1 MVWLTE
7 VNVAEEKTLSS
18 KVIYDGQTVKLRID
32 TVQMPSGR
40 KSTREIVEHRDVV
53 VIVAVD
59 ASDNVLMV
67 RQFRQPLGKK
77 LLEIPAGGID
87 GEETPEEA
95 VLREMQEETGYLP
108 KTIKRLGGFYS
119 APGFCTEYM
128 HLFLATGLTP
138 GRLHAEDTEIIK
150 LERLPVSKISSLVT
164 SGKLN
169 DAKSIA
175 GLLTYLEYRKAS

>member
-1 MVWLTE
+1 M
-7 VNVAEEKTLSS
+7 AEEKTLSS
-18 KVIYDGQTVKLRID
+18 NVIFDGQMVKLRID

-40 KSTREIVEHRDVV
+40 IGTREIVEHREVV

-59 ASDNVLMV
+59 ADDNVLLV
-67 RQFRQPLGKK
+67 RQFRQPLGKE

-108 KTIKRLGGFYS
+108 RKIERLGGFYS
-119 APGFCTEYM
+119 APSFCTEYM
-128 HLFLATGLTP
+128 HLFLATDLTP
-138 GRLHAEDTEIIK
+138 SRLTAEDTEVIK
-150 LERLPVSKISSLVT
+150 LERLPVSKISVLVT
-164 SGKLN
+164 SGGLH

-175 GLLTYLEYRKAS
+175 GLLTFLEYRKTH

>member
-1 MVWLTE
+1 M
-7 VNVAEEKTLSS
+7 AEEKTLSS
-18 KVIYDGQTVKLRID
+18 NVIFDGQMLKLRID

-40 KSTREIVEHRDVV
+40 TSTREIVEHRDVV

-59 ASDNVLMV
+59 ADDNVLMV
-67 RQFRQPLGKK
+67 RQFRQPLGKE

-108 KTIKRLGGFYS
+108 RKIERLGGFYS

-128 HLFLATGLTP
+128 HLFLATDLIPSRLT
-138 GRLHAEDTEIIK
+138 AEDTEVIR
-150 LERLPVSKISSLVT
+150 LERLPISKISSLVT
-164 SGKLN
+164 SGGLH

-175 GLLTYLEYRKAS
+175 GLLTFLEHRKIH

>member
-1 MVWLTE
+1 MAV
-7 VNVAEEKTLSS
+7 EKTLSS
-18 KVIYDGQTVKLRID
+18 KTIYDGQTVKLRID

-40 KSTREIVEHRDVV
+40 ISAREIVEHRQVV
-53 VIVAVD
+53 VIVALD
-59 ASDNVLMV
+59 ADDNVLLV
-67 RQFRQPLGKK
+67 RQFRQPLGKE

-108 KTIKRLGGFYS
+108 RKIKRMGGFYS

-128 HLFLATGLTP
+128 HLFLATDLTP
-138 GRLHAEDTEIIK
+138 SRLTAEDTEVIR
-150 LERLPVSKISSLVT
+150 LERLPVSKIPGLVT
-164 SGKLN
+164 SDGLH

-175 GLLTYLEYRKAS
+175 GLLTFLEYRKTR

>member
-1 MVWLTE
+1 M
-7 VNVAEEKTLSS
+7 AEEKTLSS
-18 KVIYDGQTVKLRID
+18 NIIYDGQTVKLRID

-40 KSTREIVEHRDVV
+40 TSTREIVEHREVV

-59 ASDNVLMV
+59 ADDNVLLV
-67 RQFRQPLGKK
+67 RQFRQPLGKE

-108 KTIKRLGGFYS
+108 RKIERLGGFYS

-128 HLFLATGLTP
+128 HLFLATDLTP
-138 GRLHAEDTEIIK
+138 SRLIAEDTEVIK
-150 LERLPVSKISSLVT
+150 LERLPVSKISVLVT
-164 SGKLN
+164 SGGLH

-175 GLLTYLEYRKAS
+175 GLLTFLEYRKTH

>member
-1 MVWLTE
+1 M
-7 VNVAEEKTLSS
+7 AEEKTLSS
-18 KVIYDGQTVKLRID
+18 KIIHDGHIKLRID
-32 TVQMPSGR
+32 TVLFPDGR
-40 KSTREIVEHRDVV
+40 IDTREIVEHREVV

-59 ASDNVLMV
+59 ADDNVLLV
-67 RQFRQPLGKK
+67 RQLRQPLGKE

-108 KTIKRLGGFYS
+108 RKIERLGGFYS

-128 HLFLATGLTP
+128 HLFLATDLTP
-138 GRLHAEDTEIIK
+138 SRLTAEDTEVIK
-150 LERLPVSKISSLVT
+150 LERLPVSKISVLVT
-164 SGKLN
+164 SGGLH

-175 GLLTYLEYRKAS
+175 GLLTFLEYRKTH